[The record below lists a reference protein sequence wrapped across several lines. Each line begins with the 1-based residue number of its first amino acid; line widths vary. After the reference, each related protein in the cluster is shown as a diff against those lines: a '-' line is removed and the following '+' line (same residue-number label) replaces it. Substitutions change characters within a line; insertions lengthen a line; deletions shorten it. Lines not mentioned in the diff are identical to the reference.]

1 LVSGVSR
8 DRSDVSRLQCQAT
21 RDPVNSTSLWRFNG
35 AVEGTTLST
44 FANNAVRYQGNTYTF
59 EMIYGPTTLTPLVVG
74 FGIALAVAG
83 GALFFLTQLIERRRT
98 LSTGISP

>member
-1 LVSGVSR
+1 M
-8 DRSDVSRLQCQAT
+8 
-21 RDPVNSTSLWRFNG
+21 
-35 AVEGTTLST
+35 
-44 FANNAVRYQGNTYTF
+44 YTF